1 MSDPGIIDWPAWTVS
16 PPGRYVLEWEQAQL
30 DHVVGDIF
38 GYHALQLGLPQLD
51 ALRENRMPY
60 RGLVLD
66 GASRASAPYTVPR
79 PKNVHSLNGAKG
91 SALQGAERSG
101 GGAST
106 GSSGGAGESGGDG
119 GGVGGV
125 GGISSVG
132 GTGGADGTSGV
143 GGTGGTANN
152 GTSGPVGFS
161 DSRASVTALPSR
173 GSAHAPAFARSTI
186 WCEFVELPFEA
197 QSVDLIVLP
206 HTLEFTPD
214 PHRLLREV
222 ERVLMPDGR
231 LVISGFNSLSLWGMR
246 QSIGRMTRRPFVPGT
261 HDLIA
266 FTRLK
271 DWIKLLGF
279 EFDRGR
285 FGCYRPPLVTDQWLT
300 RYDFMESAGDR
311 WWPIFGATYMIT
323 AVKRVRGM
331 RMIGPKWAKKP
342 ALAPGLAPVAT
353 PNSRSSIERETQS
366 K

>member
-1 MSDPGIIDWPAWTVS
+1 MSDHGIIDWPAWTVS

-38 GYHALQLGLPQLD
+38 GYHALQLGLPQID

-66 GASRASAPYTVPR
+66 GASRASAPYVVPR
-79 PKNVHSLNGAKG
+79 AKSARSHSGA
-91 SALQGAERSG
+91 QGFGVQGAAERSG
-101 GGAST
+101 NAASSGSDAGGLGA
-106 GSSGGAGESGGDG
+106 GSSEDSGTPSAAGSPAG
-119 GGVGGV
+119 
-125 GGISSVG
+125 
-132 GTGGADGTSGV
+132 
-143 GGTGGTANN
+143 
-152 GTSGPVGFS
+152 
-161 DSRASVTALPSR
+161 RASVTSLPNR
-173 GSAHAPAFARSTI
+173 GSVHAPAFARSTI

-231 LVISGFNSLSLWGMR
+231 LVIAGFNSLSLWGMR
-246 QSIGRMTRRPFVPGT
+246 QSVGRMTRRPFVPGT

-331 RMIGPKWAKKP
+331 RMIGPTWAKKP

-353 PNSRSSIERETQS
+353 PNSRSSIERETQNQ
-366 K
+366 